1 MASYS
6 QLPGVLNLSVKA
18 GDDFATT
25 VDFDVNLT
33 GYTTYVSLSSLVTG
47 TEVTPISSSV
57 TNAANGQVLI
67 SLTDVQT
74 SSLAPG
80 SYRWNMKWTASNGDV
95 RTALGGVLEV
105 IR

>member
-33 GYTTYVSLSSLVTG
+33 GYSTYVSLSSLVTG